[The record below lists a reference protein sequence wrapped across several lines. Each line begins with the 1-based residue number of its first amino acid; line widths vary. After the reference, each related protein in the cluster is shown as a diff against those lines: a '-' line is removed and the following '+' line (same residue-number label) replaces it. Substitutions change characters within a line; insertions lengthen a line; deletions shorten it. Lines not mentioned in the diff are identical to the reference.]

1 MSMCQVTLAVAVGLL
16 FLSGEPLRA
25 QQHTLTVG
33 TCQADAAQWGDLQL
47 RTQYNKAQVNQLTN
61 GTRNQTEIAQL
72 RVTEVIE
79 RAIEMRDC
87 IKVDAEHAH
96 QYTDIAAFYGCVK
109 SDRLQAFIER
119 HGLVAQFAQEDA
131 KGLR

>member
-1 MSMCQVTLAVAVGLL
+1 MTMCQVTLAVAAGLL
-16 FLSGEPLRA
+16 LLFVEPLRA

-33 TCQADAAQWGDLQL
+33 TCQADSAQWGDLQL
-47 RTQYNKAQVNQLTN
+47 RTQYNKAQVSQLTN

-72 RVTEVIE
+72 RVAEVIE

-96 QYTDIAAFYGCVK
+96 LYNDIAAFYSCVK

>member
-1 MSMCQVTLAVAVGLL
+1 
-16 FLSGEPLRA
+16 
-25 QQHTLTVG
+25 
-33 TCQADAAQWGDLQL
+33 
-47 RTQYNKAQVNQLTN
+47 
-61 GTRNQTEIAQL
+61 
-72 RVTEVIE
+72 VTEVIE

-87 IKVDAEHAH
+87 VKVDSEHAH
-96 QYTDIAAFYGCVK
+96 MYNDIAAFYSCVK

>member
-1 MSMCQVTLAVAVGLL
+1 MTMRQLTLALGLL
-16 FLSGEPLRA
+16 FAAVGPLKA
-25 QQHTLTVG
+25 QQHTLTAG
-33 TCQADAAQWGDLQL
+33 RCQADAGSWGDPQL

-61 GTRNQTEIAQL
+61 GTRNETEVAQL
-72 RVTEVIE
+72 RVTEIIE

-87 IKVDAEHAH
+87 AKLDAERSHL
-96 QYTDIAAFYGCVK
+96 YSDIAAFYSGVK

>member
-1 MSMCQVTLAVAVGLL
+1 MTMCRLVLAMGLL
-16 FLSGEPLRA
+16 FLVVEPLGA
-25 QQHTLTVG
+25 QQHTPSAG
-33 TCQADAAQWGDLQL
+33 RCQADAALWGDLQL
-47 RTQYNKAQVNQLTN
+47 RTQYNKAQVDQLTN
-61 GTRNQTEIAQL
+61 GTRNQTEVARL

-87 IKVDAEHAH
+87 MKVDAEHSH
-96 QYTDIAAFYGCVK
+96 LYSDIAAFYSSVK

>member
-1 MSMCQVTLAVAVGLL
+1 MNVRQVTVALGLLLLAVG
-16 FLSGEPLRA
+16 PLKA
-25 QQHTLTVG
+25 QQQHARSPGV
-33 TCQADAAQWGDLQL
+33 CQEDAALWGAPEL

-61 GTRNQTEIAQL
+61 GTRNQTEVAQL
-72 RVTEVIE
+72 RVTEIIE

-87 IKVDAEHAH
+87 TKVDPEHSH
-96 QYTDIAAFYGCVK
+96 MYSDIAAFYSGVK

>member
-1 MSMCQVTLAVAVGLL
+1 MTIRQLTLAVGLFFLAVG
-16 FLSGEPLRA
+16 PLRA
-25 QQHTLTVG
+25 QQRALSVG
-33 TCQADAAQWGDLQL
+33 GCQADAASWGDQQL
-47 RTQYNKAQVNQLTN
+47 RTQYNKAQMGQLTN
-61 GTRNQTEIAQL
+61 GTRNQTEVAQL

-87 IKVDAEHAH
+87 MKVDPEHAH
-96 QYTDIAAFYGCVK
+96 MYNDIAAFYSSVK

>member
-1 MSMCQVTLAVAVGLL
+1 MTICRLTLAVGLL
-16 FLSGEPLRA
+16 FLAVEPIKA
-25 QQHTLTVG
+25 QQHTLTISV
-33 TCQADAAQWGDLQL
+33 CQEDAALWGDLQL

-61 GTRNQTEIAQL
+61 GTRNQTEVAQL

-87 IKVDAEHAH
+87 MKVDPERSHL
-96 QYTDIAAFYGCVK
+96 YSDVAAFYSSVK

>member
-1 MSMCQVTLAVAVGLL
+1 MTMRQLPLAVGLL
-16 FLSGEPLRA
+16 FVAVGPLRA
-25 QQHTLTVG
+25 QEHALTAG
-33 TCQADAAQWGDLQL
+33 RCQADAASWGDSQL

-61 GTRNQTEIAQL
+61 GTRNETSVAQL
-72 RVTEVIE
+72 RVTEIIE

-87 IKVDAEHAH
+87 AKVDAERSHV
-96 QYTDIAAFYGCVK
+96 YSDVAAFYSSVK

>member
-1 MSMCQVTLAVAVGLL
+1 MTMRQLTLAVGLL
-16 FLSGEPLRA
+16 FLAVEPMRA
-25 QQHTLTVG
+25 QQHTPTISA
-33 TCQADAAQWGDLQL
+33 CQEDAASWGDLQV

-61 GTRNQTEIAQL
+61 GTRNQTEVAQL

-87 IKVDAEHAH
+87 MKVDPERSHL
-96 QYTDIAAFYGCVK
+96 YSDIAAFYSSVK